1 MTDGSDG
8 EREVNDGPDR
18 ERGVPGGPDPER
30 GDRRAQRARKRRVT
44 VAHPRTLAAIGG
56 QPPAAAHGPAADDL
70 GRQTPLGDVYL
81 RSLMRAQLRLGLAVA
96 GTLAAVLGGLPLLFL
111 AVPALRNGTAAGIP
125 TSWLIIAVA
134 VHPVILTLAYICLRH
149 AGRNERDFADMVE
162 RS

>member
-8 EREVNDGPDR
+8 EREVTDGPDR
-18 ERGVPGGPDPER
+18 ER
-30 GDRRAQRARKRRVT
+30 GDRRAQRARRRRVT

-56 QPPAAAHGPAADDL
+56 GQPPASGHAADDL

-111 AVPALRNGTAAGIP
+111 AVPDLRNGTAAGIP

-134 VHPVILTLAYICLRH
+134 VHPVILTLAYICVRH
-149 AGRNERDFADMVE
+149 AGRNERDFTDME